1 MGRAT
6 YDDGLYE
13 ISSQIILK
21 TEGPEAL
28 KGALP
33 SYGEEF
39 KNDVFEM
46 HPEYWDGD
54 CICGWESRAW
64 DFKQANPHAG
74 GCYQT
79 ELWGLGIPDIVGD
92 DKRDAALADLCGKY
106 GLDPYYGS
114 MAHCTCDAD
123 AVYAAWVAENPHP
136 ETCPLVRPNFHH
148 YRSGLKVW
156 WYKYM
161 GRSEES
167 NMELGFREWSTIV
180 FECLDSI
187 KRKG

>member
-13 ISSQIILK
+13 ISSKIILK
-21 TEGPEAL
+21 TDGPEAL

-46 HPEYWDGD
+46 HPQYWDDD
-54 CICGWESRAW
+54 CLCGWEE
-64 DFKQANPHAG
+64 Q
-74 GCYQT
+74 
-79 ELWGLGIPDIVGD
+79 
-92 DKRDAALADLCGKY
+92 
-106 GLDPYYGS
+106 
-114 MAHCTCDAD
+114 
-123 AVYAAWVAENPHP
+123 AENFEDTHP
-136 ETCPLVRPNFHH
+136 PSETCPLVRPNFHH

-167 NMELGFREWSTIV
+167 NMELGFREWATIV

-187 KRKG
+187 KEEGDNGHE